1 MRRTKAE
8 AALTRQAILRSA
20 LAVFSTRGYAAA
32 RLDDVA
38 RMAGVTR
45 GAIYWH
51 FEGKPGLFQALLET
65 HSARIRDVVSAS
77 VDQGG
82 SFTEVVTRLFSALLV
97 AIETDR
103 SLQAVLE
110 LGLLKTESVPE
121 LRAVQRRQAE
131 AAESLL
137 RVLEGILRRAAAE
150 GSIRGDVAPEVAARA
165 LLGLLNGVI
174 QQWLQNPR
182 SFSLQE
188 TAPWLS
194 RIALEGLAR
203 RAV

>member
-32 RLDDVA
+32 RLEDVA

-51 FEGKPGLFQALLET
+51 FQGKPELFQALLET
-65 HSARIRDVVSAS
+65 YSARVHEVVSAS
-77 VDQGG
+77 IDQAEN
-82 SFTEVVTRLFSALLV
+82 FTEVIGGVFSGLLG

-110 LGLLKTESVPE
+110 LSLFKTEGLAE
-121 LRAVQRRQAE
+121 LRTVQRRQAE

-137 RVLEGILRRAAAE
+137 QILAGVLRRAAA
-150 GSIRGDVAPEVAARA
+150 SGDLRTGVPPELAARA
-165 LLGLLNGVI
+165 LLGLLNGVV
-174 QQWLQNPR
+174 QQWLLSPR
-182 SFSLQE
+182 SFSLQD

-194 RIALEGLAR
+194 RMFLDGFAR
-203 RAV
+203 H